1 MKNTRLLGDARFG
14 RWFVELHIGDDNKE
28 LVTISDTKDSV
39 LDGFITVATYYVE
52 TFLEGSDTKLYMQMD
67 CEEWTL
73 TQEEVTRIKNWL
85 RMYQSQSMKWR
96 NA

>member
-14 RWFVELHIGDDNKE
+14 RWFVEIHIGDDNKE
-28 LVTISDTKDSV
+28 LVKIKDTKHIDI
-39 LDGFITVATYYVE
+39 LGIGFQQVASYYVE
-52 TFLEGSDTKLYMQMD
+52 TFLEGEDTFLKMQLD

-85 RMYQSQSMKWR
+85 RMYQSRIWR